1 MRHLFAPTRS
11 FLPESPAML
20 GTIMTFLRSLLLIT
34 LLVTPLAAP
43 AQAADAVYPAGSRIG
58 LVPPPG
64 MTNSQSFAG
73 FEDRD
78 NRVALIVVALP
89 AAAYPDIVKS
99 TTPELL
105 QKQGLT
111 LEAREDITH
120 PLGKGLLV
128 LGSQQIENVKI
139 RKWIFVMPAG
149 ELTALVTMQ
158 VPEAAQAIYPEAA
171 IRAALMSVSVRP
183 NVPVDEQLTLLPFRV
198 GELAGF
204 KVGGIIA
211 GRAVMLTDGPLN
223 QPAAAIDTHILVAL
237 APGAPAQAADRGRF
251 AQEVFASVPN
261 MKDIRINSSEALRI
275 GGQQGH
281 QIMARGKDGATGD
294 EVTIVQ
300 WLRFGGTA
308 YLHMVGVAKSDGWTQ
323 SYARFRQVR
332 DGIDLR

>member
-1 MRHLFAPTRS
+1 
-11 FLPESPAML
+11 
-20 GTIMTFLRSLLLIT
+20 
-34 LLVTPLAAP
+34 LVAP
-43 AQAADAVYPAGSRIG
+43 AQAADPVYPPGSRIG

-64 MTNSQSFAG
+64 MTLSQGFTG

-78 NRVALIVVALP
+78 NRVALVLVPLP
-89 AAAYPDIVKS
+89 AAAIADIEKT
-99 TTPELL
+99 TTPETL

-111 LEAREDITH
+111 LESREDVTH

-128 LGSQQIENVKI
+128 VGSQQIEDVKI
-139 RKWIFVMPAG
+139 RKWIFVLPAG
-149 ELTALVTMQ
+149 DLTALVTMQ
-158 VPEAAQAIYPEAA
+158 VPEAAQANYPEAA
-171 IRAALMSVSVRP
+171 IRAAVMSVAVRP

-223 QPAAAIDTHILVAL
+223 QPATAVDTHIMVAL

-251 AQEVFASVPN
+251 AQEVFATVPN
-261 MKDIRINSSEALRI
+261 MKEVRITSAETLRI
-275 GGQQGH
+275 GGLQGH

-300 WLRFGGTA
+300 WLRFGGSA
-308 YLHMVGVAKSDGWTQ
+308 YLQIIGVAKSDAWTPA
-323 SYARFRQVR
+323 YARFRQVR

>member
-1 MRHLFAPTRS
+1 
-11 FLPESPAML
+11 
-20 GTIMTFLRSLLLIT
+20 MTFLRLLLLIA
-34 LLVTPLAAP
+34 LLVAP
-43 AQAADAVYPAGSRIG
+43 SVPPAHAADAVYPPGSRVG
-58 LVPPPG
+58 VVPPPG
-64 MTNSQSFAG
+64 MTAGYGFAG

-78 NRVALIVVALP
+78 NRVALVVVALP
-89 AAAYPDIVKS
+89 ATAFSDIEKS
-99 TTPELL
+99 VTPETL

-111 LEAREDITH
+111 LESSEDVTH

-128 LGSQQIENVKI
+128 IGSQQIENVKI
-139 RKWIFVMPAG
+139 RKWIFVLPAG
-149 ELTALVTMQ
+149 DLTALVTMQ
-158 VPEAAQAIYPEAA
+158 VPETAHATYPEAA
-171 IRAALMSVSVRP
+171 IRTALMSVSVRP
-183 NVPVDEQLTLLPFRV
+183 NVPVEEQLTLLPFRV

-223 QPAAAIDTHILVAL
+223 QPAAAVDTHILVAL
-237 APGAPAQAADRGRF
+237 APGSPAQAADRDRF
-251 AQEVFASVPN
+251 AQEVFATVPN
-261 MKDIRINSSEALRI
+261 MKDVRISSSETLRI

-308 YLHMVGVAKSDGWTQ
+308 YLQIMGVAKSDAWTQ
-323 SYARFRQVR
+323 AYARFRQVR